1 MSCFENIDPDNV
13 QTIVSFDRFSLSVVE
28 IVSHVKYK
36 YFTIITIVTRRL
48 TM

>member
-1 MSCFENIDPDNV
+1 MLCFENIDTDNV
-13 QTIVSFDRFSLSVVE
+13 QTIISLDRLSLSVVE

-36 YFTIITIVTRRL
+36 YFTFIIIITCRL